1 MEHITDT
8 HIEQAQP
15 TAVTL
20 GNFDGLH
27 LGHRALI
34 QLTKQF
40 AEEENLKS
48 VVFTFSPHPMFVFR
62 KKEDFALIMA
72 PSEKKFTVEQMG
84 VDIYVEYPFDE
95 EFAAMS
101 AEDFAIKL
109 IFEKLKCKVLIVG
122 ENYRFGKGASGNYE
136 MLQRLGEERGVKV
149 IAVPSVLYG
158 EERVSSSR
166 IRRCLVDKDLE
177 AANRMLTV
185 PYFILGTV
193 AEGKKLGRTIGFPT
207 VNIIAHPLKLFPP
220 NGVYATKT
228 LYKGKYYY
236 GVTNIGKNPTV
247 NGTKKIVETY
257 LFDFN
262 ETIYGE
268 TLQTFFYHFL
278 RSEQKFPSVEELQ
291 KQIAINAEQAREY
304 FASEAYEY
312 WKSEQ
317 ERIKEER
324 L

>member
-8 HIEQAQP
+8 YIEQERP

-27 LGHRALI
+27 LGHRSLI
-34 QLTKQF
+34 KLTKQF
-40 AEEENLKS
+40 AEEEGLKS
-48 VVFTFSPHPMFVFR
+48 VVFSFLPHPMLVFK

-72 PSEKKFTVEQMG
+72 PSEKQHTIEQMG
-84 VDIYVEYPFDE
+84 IDTYIEYPFDE
-95 EFAAMS
+95 EFASMS

-109 IFEKLKCKVLIVG
+109 IFGKLRCRVLIVG
-122 ENYRFGKGASGNYE
+122 ENYRFGKGASGGYE
-136 MLQRLGEERGVKV
+136 MLQRLGEECGVKV
-149 IAVPSVLYG
+149 IAVPSVLYE

-166 IRRCLVDKDLE
+166 IRRCLIEKDLE
-177 AANRMLTV
+177 DANKMLTV

-228 LYKGKYYY
+228 LYEGKYYY

-257 LFDFN
+257 LFDFDK
-262 ETIYGE
+262 TIYGE
-268 TLQTFFYHFL
+268 TLQTFFYKFL
-278 RSEQKFPSVEELQ
+278 RSEQKFSGVEELQ
-291 KQIAINAEQAREY
+291 QQIAINAEQAREY
-304 FASEAYEY
+304 FASEEY
-312 WKSEQ
+312 AHWKSDSE
-317 ERIKEER
+317 
-324 L
+324 

>member
-8 HIEQAQP
+8 HIEQERP

-27 LGHRALI
+27 MGHRALI
-34 QLTKQF
+34 KLTKQF
-40 AEEENLKS
+40 AEDEGLKS
-48 VVFTFSPHPMFVFR
+48 VAFSFAPHPMLLFK
-62 KKEDFALIMA
+62 KKEDFALIMS
-72 PSEKKFTVEQMG
+72 PSEKRFAIEQLG
-84 VDIYVEYPFDE
+84 IDTYIEYPFDE
-95 EFAAMS
+95 EFAAMG
-101 AEDFAIKL
+101 AEDFAVNL
-109 IFEKLKCKVLIVG
+109 IFGKLKCRVLIVG
-122 ENYRFGKGASGNYE
+122 ENYHFGKGASGGYE
-136 MLQRLGEERGVKV
+136 MLQRLGAARGVKV

-166 IRRCLVDKDLE
+166 IRQCLVEKDLE
-177 AANRMLTV
+177 DANKMLTE

-228 LYKGKYYY
+228 LYQGKYYY

-257 LFDFN
+257 LFDFDQ
-262 ETIYGE
+262 TVYGE
-268 TLQTFFYHFL
+268 TLQTFFYKFL

-291 KQIAINAEQAREY
+291 RQIAINAEQTREY
-304 FASEAYEY
+304 FASEEY
-312 WKSEQ
+312 AHWKSDGE
-317 ERIKEER
+317 
-324 L
+324 

>member
-8 HIEQAQP
+8 HIEQDRP

-34 QLTKQF
+34 KLTKQF
-40 AEEENLKS
+40 AEEEGLKS
-48 VVFTFSPHPMFVFR
+48 VVLTFSPHPMLVFG

-72 PSEKKFTVEQMG
+72 PSEKEFTMERMG
-84 VDIYVEYPFDE
+84 IDTYIEYPFDQ

-109 IFEKLKCKVLIVG
+109 IFEKLNCRVLIVG
-122 ENYRFGKGASGNYE
+122 ENYHFGINRSGNYE
-136 MLQRLGEERGVKV
+136 MLQRMGEERGVKV
-149 IAVPSVLYG
+149 IAVPSVLFD

-166 IRRCLVDKDLE
+166 IRQCLLDKELDE
-177 AANRMLTV
+177 ANRMLTE

-207 VNIIAHPLKLFPP
+207 VNILAHPLKLFPP

-236 GVTNIGKNPTV
+236 GVTNIGINPTV
-247 NGTKKIVETY
+247 NGTQKIVETY
-257 LFDFN
+257 LLDFN
-262 ETIYGE
+262 ENVYGE
-268 TLQTFFYHFL
+268 TLQTFFYKFL
-278 RSEQKFPSVEELQ
+278 RSERKFPSVEELRQ
-291 KQIAINAEQAREY
+291 QIQLNAEQAAEY
-304 FASEAYEY
+304 FHSPAYIEN
-312 WKSEQ
+312 WKNDAE
-317 ERIKEER
+317 
-324 L
+324 

>member
-8 HIEQAQP
+8 RIEQERP

-27 LGHRALI
+27 VGHRALI
-34 QLTKQF
+34 NLTKQF

-48 VVFTFSPHPMFVFR
+48 VVFTFCPHPMLVFK

-72 PSEKKFTVEQMG
+72 PSEKRFQMERMG
-84 VDIYVEYPFDE
+84 IDTYIEYPFDE

-101 AEDFAIKL
+101 PEDFAIKL
-109 IFEKLKCKVLIVG
+109 IFEKLNCRVLIVG
-122 ENYRFGKGASGNYE
+122 ENYHFGKGASGNYE
-136 MLQRLGEERGVKV
+136 MLQRMGEARGVKV
-149 IAVPSVLYG
+149 IAVPSVLYE

-166 IRRCLVDKDLE
+166 IRQCLIEKDLE
-177 AANRMLTV
+177 NANKMLKV

-268 TLQTFFYHFL
+268 TLQTFFYKFL

-291 KQIAINAEQAREY
+291 RQIGINAEQTREY
-304 FASEAYEY
+304 FASAEYEP

-317 ERIKEER
+317 E
-324 L
+324 

>member
-8 HIEQAQP
+8 HIEQERP

-34 QLTKQF
+34 KLTKQF
-40 AEEENLKS
+40 AEEEGLKS
-48 VVFTFSPHPMFVFR
+48 VVFSFSPHPMLLFK

-72 PSEKKFTVEQMG
+72 PSEKQFSIEQMG
-84 VDIYVEYPFDE
+84 IDTYIEYPFDE

-101 AEDFAIKL
+101 AEDFAVKL
-109 IFEKLKCKVLIVG
+109 IFGKLQCRVLIVG
-122 ENYRFGKGASGNYE
+122 ENYHFGKGAAGGYE
-136 MLQRLGEERGVKV
+136 TLRRLGEERGVKV
-149 IAVPSVLYG
+149 IAVPSVLYE

-166 IRRCLVDKDLE
+166 IRQCLIEKDLE
-177 AANRMLTV
+177 TANKMLTV

-228 LYKGKYYY
+228 LYQGKYYY

-257 LFDFN
+257 LFDFDK
-262 ETIYGE
+262 TVYGE
-268 TLQTFFYHFL
+268 TLQTFFYKFL

-291 KQIAINAEQAREY
+291 RQIAINAEQTREY
-304 FASEAYEY
+304 FASEEY
-312 WKSEQ
+312 AHWKNED
-317 ERIKEER
+317 E
-324 L
+324 

>member
-8 HIEQAQP
+8 HIEQERP

-34 QLTKQF
+34 KLTKQF
-40 AEEENLKS
+40 AEDEGLKS
-48 VVFTFSPHPMFVFR
+48 VVFSFSPHPMLVFK

-72 PSEKKFTVEQMG
+72 PSEKEFTIGQMG
-84 VDIYVEYPFDE
+84 IDTYIEYPFDE
-95 EFAAMS
+95 EFASMS
-101 AEDFAIKL
+101 AEDFAVNL
-109 IFEKLKCKVLIVG
+109 IFGKLKCRVLIVG
-122 ENYRFGKGASGNYE
+122 ENYRFGKGASGGYE
-136 MLQRLGEERGVKV
+136 MLQRLGEARGVKV

-166 IRRCLVDKDLE
+166 IRQCLLEKDLE
-177 AANRMLTV
+177 DANKMLTV

-228 LYKGKYYY
+228 LYQGKYYY

-257 LFDFN
+257 LFDFDK
-262 ETIYGE
+262 TIYGE
-268 TLQTFFYHFL
+268 TLQTFFYKFL
-278 RSEQKFPSVEELQ
+278 RSEQKFPDVEELQ
-291 KQIAINAEQAREY
+291 RQISINAAQAREY
-304 FASEAYEY
+304 FASEEY
-312 WKSEQ
+312 GHWKNDGE
-317 ERIKEER
+317 
-324 L
+324 

>member
-8 HIEQAQP
+8 RIEQDRP

-27 LGHRALI
+27 LGHRSLI
-34 QLTKQF
+34 NLTKQF
-40 AEEENLKS
+40 AQEQGLKS
-48 VVFTFSPHPMFVFR
+48 VVFSFSPHPMLVFNR
-62 KKEDFALIMA
+62 KEDFALIVDPA
-72 PSEKKFTVEQMG
+72 EKKFQMEQMG
-84 VDIYVEYPFDE
+84 IDTYIEYPFDA

-101 AEDFAIKL
+101 PEDFAIKL
-109 IFEKLKCKVLIVG
+109 IFEKLQCRVLVVG
-122 ENYRFGKGASGNYE
+122 ENYHFGKGAAGDYE
-136 MLQRLGEERGVKV
+136 LLQRLGAERGVMV
-149 IAVPSVLYG
+149 IEVPFVLYG

-166 IRRCLVDKDLE
+166 IRRCLLEKDLE
-177 AANRMLTV
+177 DANRMLTV
-185 PYFILGTV
+185 PYFIMGTV

-228 LYKGKYYY
+228 LYKGQYYY

-257 LFDFN
+257 LFDFDKM
-262 ETIYGE
+262 IYGE
-268 TLQTFFYHFL
+268 TLQTYFYKFL

-291 KQIAINAEQAREY
+291 RQIALNAEQSREY
-304 FASEAYEY
+304 FASEEYAY
-312 WKSEQ
+312 WRSEA
-317 ERIKEER
+317 EGRA
-324 L
+324 

>member
-8 HIEQAQP
+8 YIEQERP

-27 LGHRALI
+27 LGHRSLI
-34 QLTKQF
+34 KLTKQF
-40 AEEENLKS
+40 AEEEGLKS
-48 VVFTFSPHPMFVFR
+48 VVFSFLPHPMLVFK

-72 PSEKKFTVEQMG
+72 PSEKQHTIEQMG
-84 VDIYVEYPFDE
+84 IDTYIEYPFDE
-95 EFAAMS
+95 EFASTS
-101 AEDFAIKL
+101 AEDFAINL
-109 IFEKLKCKVLIVG
+109 IFGKLRCRVLIVG
-122 ENYRFGKGASGNYE
+122 ENYRFGKGASGGYE

-149 IAVPSVLYG
+149 IAVPSVLYE

-166 IRRCLVDKDLE
+166 IRRCLIEKDLE
-177 AANRMLTV
+177 DANKMLTV

-228 LYKGKYYY
+228 LYEGKYYY

-257 LFDFN
+257 LFDFDK
-262 ETIYGE
+262 TIYGE
-268 TLQTFFYHFL
+268 TLQTFFYKFL
-278 RSEQKFPSVEELQ
+278 RSEQKFSGVEELQ
-291 KQIAINAEQAREY
+291 QQIAINAEQAREY
-304 FASEAYEY
+304 FASEEY
-312 WKSEQ
+312 AHWKSDSE
-317 ERIKEER
+317 
-324 L
+324 

>member
-8 HIEQAQP
+8 YIEQERP

-27 LGHRALI
+27 LGHRSLI
-34 QLTKQF
+34 KLTKQF
-40 AEEENLKS
+40 AEEEGLKS
-48 VVFTFSPHPMFVFR
+48 VVFSFLPHPMLVFK

-72 PSEKKFTVEQMG
+72 PSEKQHTIEQMG
-84 VDIYVEYPFDE
+84 IDTYIEYPFDE
-95 EFAAMS
+95 EFASMS

-109 IFEKLKCKVLIVG
+109 IFGKLRCRVLIVG
-122 ENYRFGKGASGNYE
+122 ENYRFGKGASGGYE

-149 IAVPSVLYG
+149 IAVPSVLYE

-166 IRRCLVDKDLE
+166 IRRCLIEKDLE
-177 AANRMLTV
+177 DANKMLTV

-193 AEGKKLGRTIGFPT
+193 ANGKKLGRKIGFPT
-207 VNIIAHPLKLFPP
+207 VNVIAHRLKLFPP

-228 LYKGKYYY
+228 LYEGKYYY

-257 LFDFN
+257 LFDFDK
-262 ETIYGE
+262 TIYGE
-268 TLQTFFYHFL
+268 TLQTFFYKFL
-278 RSEQKFPSVEELQ
+278 RSEQKFSGVEELQ
-291 KQIAINAEQAREY
+291 QQIAINAEQAREY
-304 FASEAYEY
+304 FASEEY
-312 WKSEQ
+312 AHWKSDSE
-317 ERIKEER
+317 
-324 L
+324 

>member
-8 HIEQAQP
+8 YIEQERP

-27 LGHRALI
+27 LGHRSLI
-34 QLTKQF
+34 KLTKQF
-40 AEEENLKS
+40 AKEEGLKS
-48 VVFTFSPHPMFVFR
+48 VVFSFLPHPMLVFK

-72 PSEKKFTVEQMG
+72 PSEKQHTIEQMG
-84 VDIYVEYPFDE
+84 IDTYIEYPFDE
-95 EFAAMS
+95 EFASMS

-109 IFEKLKCKVLIVG
+109 IFGKLRCRVLIVG
-122 ENYRFGKGASGNYE
+122 ENYRFGKGASGGYE

-149 IAVPSVLYG
+149 IAVPSVLYE

-166 IRRCLVDKDLE
+166 IRRCLIEKDLE
-177 AANRMLTV
+177 DANKMLTV

-228 LYKGKYYY
+228 LYEGKYYY

-257 LFDFN
+257 LFDFDK
-262 ETIYGE
+262 TIYGE
-268 TLQTFFYHFL
+268 TLQTFFYKFL
-278 RSEQKFPSVEELQ
+278 RSEQKFSGVEELQ
-291 KQIAINAEQAREY
+291 QQIAINAEQAREY
-304 FASEAYEY
+304 FASEEY
-312 WKSEQ
+312 AHWKSDSE
-317 ERIKEER
+317 
-324 L
+324 

>member
-8 HIEQAQP
+8 YIEQERP

-27 LGHRALI
+27 LGHRSLI
-34 QLTKQF
+34 KLTKQF
-40 AEEENLKS
+40 AEEEGLKS
-48 VVFTFSPHPMFVFR
+48 VVFSFLPHPMLVFK

-72 PSEKKFTVEQMG
+72 PSEKQHTIEQMG
-84 VDIYVEYPFDE
+84 IDTYIEYPFDE
-95 EFAAMS
+95 EFASMS

-109 IFEKLKCKVLIVG
+109 IFGKLRCRVLIVG
-122 ENYRFGKGASGNYE
+122 ENYRFGKGASGGYE

-149 IAVPSVLYG
+149 IAVPSVLYE

-166 IRRCLVDKDLE
+166 IRRCLIEKDLE
-177 AANRMLTV
+177 DANKMPTV

-228 LYKGKYYY
+228 LYEGKYYY

-257 LFDFN
+257 LFDFDK
-262 ETIYGE
+262 TIYGE
-268 TLQTFFYHFL
+268 TLQTFFYKFL
-278 RSEQKFPSVEELQ
+278 RSEQKFSGVEELQ
-291 KQIAINAEQAREY
+291 QQIAINAEQAREY
-304 FASEAYEY
+304 FASEEY
-312 WKSEQ
+312 AHWKSDSE
-317 ERIKEER
+317 
-324 L
+324 